1 MNKNT
6 VHNFNILIKNNS
18 PLESSEDLTKSFIK
32 ELAQVSKEIN
42 EQKDI
47 VQIWQEQNA
56 SNNVMNNTLDSAE
69 EGVFDTNAAIKTVPS
84 FSNTSSASRSNLFTG
99 STLNASI
106 GGGAFDSTESAIMS
120 SFGSTGNTLPVS
132 EAENT
137 VLSNAFSQIYE
148 SIDAKQ
154 VLTVPQ
160 MLQSNSNEP
169 SFELIKAEIKK
180 KLDQAIKENN
190 PETIQYWTR
199 ISKAFDDEKTT
210 VADFIDKPN
219 EILFTEMYFALQKW
233 HLPVIGESEFNN
245 VNWEDVKELMILKL
259 LELSRENED
268 SRIKAYYKRLISEI
282 KRSDIDINKLFS
294 EHDEL
299 FILLKSVFP
308 QLPSKI
314 TIQTR
319 KEIYPNLSPKKVYP
333 DLGVQSIYY
342 IWSETLLD
350 EVEIKYAQGEKRR
363 NKEKKYQKLKEG
375 QWYDFD
381 RIDYPDK
388 SGSTFWNASIYNT
401 MNAQHYLY
409 NTIAQRHAYYKFV
422 DAYLKTK
429 GIISEWFDA
438 AARVT
443 MGSIAS
449 AIDGEIALGSA
460 EMMNLWYLS
469 DKSDEF
475 LKGGN
480 KYLFAENMNNVKLL
494 LEGKGRLSGEFI
506 DAKGNKQS
514 FKNLTKQELDFKLV
528 EFEQT
533 MVQDYIN
540 SSFQDL
546 DINLMKKSLSEAGV
560 TGNDE
565 LDEIVAEINE
575 NFTLW
580 MAPDLTQDIM
590 EKYFTVDGKVTFN
603 FAKYDDRVKL
613 GQVMVKELYYLKLS
627 DTFKAESL
635 DKIIKKPQSYNAET
649 EEYFIINQENAVKE
663 QVKHLKE
670 YKILE
675 RLERIKTNIDKGAV
689 NSKELNKVKDDVK
702 KSINEEIKKSI
713 NAIKRQIKKSLS
725 DIGDEVSEAALNID
739 NILYNDLKELY
750 EYLKKELEITE
761 SKKNGN
767 QDYIDLVENLF
778 NDMIEI
784 HEISEK
790 LRKKIAKEIHK
801 TVEVVKE
808 EGKGLPDEIAV
819 NALVKTAERIYP
831 GVGKIIEENEKE
843 YLFKK
848 SYEATVAILL
858 YEFATGKGPE
868 VRSFDYNEHKF
879 AQALLKDRMIQEIM
893 EETLKLL
900 RQTNYDFVNRPD
912 SKDLKVDLEF
922 SPTLE
927 YAIESLD
934 KHLDSNLVQIFIGGA
949 FALVRIKNKKL
960 EGYIYNQT
968 GRQSLMLH
976 VGNDRKRKN
985 IKEEKEALLSTIAQR
1000 IYFTF
1005 KLP

>member
-1 MNKNT
+1 MNRNT

-18 PLESSEDLTKSFIK
+18 SLESSEDLTKSFIK
-32 ELAQVSKEIN
+32 EFAQVSKEIN

-56 SNNVMNNTLDSAE
+56 SNNVVNNTLDSAG

-84 FSNTSSASRSNLFTG
+84 FSNTSSASGSNLFPG

-106 GGGAFDSTESAIMS
+106 GGGAFDSTESTSMS

-148 SIDAKQ
+148 SIDTKQ
-154 VLTVPQ
+154 MLIVPQ
-160 MLQSNSNEP
+160 MLQSNNNEP
-169 SFELIKAEIKK
+169 SMELIKAEIKK

-190 PETIQYWTR
+190 PEAIQYWTR
-199 ISKAFDDEKTT
+199 ISKAFEEGAIA
-210 VADFIDKPN
+210 VDFIDKPN

-259 LELSRENED
+259 LELSKENED

-333 DLGVQSIYY
+333 DIGVQSIYY

-363 NKEKKYQKLKEG
+363 NKEKKYPKLKEG

-546 DINLMKKSLSEAGV
+546 DINLMKKTLSEAGV

-590 EKYFTVDGKVTFN
+590 EKYFTVDGKITFN

-635 DKIIKKPQSYNAET
+635 DKIIKKPQNYNAET

-675 RLERIKTNIDKGAV
+675 RLERIKANIDKGAI
-689 NSKELNKVKDDVK
+689 NSKGFNKVKDDVK

-713 NAIKRQIKKSLS
+713 NAIKGQIKKSLS
-725 DIGDEVSEAALNID
+725 DIGDEVSEVAITID
-739 NILYNDLKELY
+739 SILYNDLKELY

-767 QDYIDLVENLF
+767 QDYTDLVENLF
-778 NDMIEI
+778 NDMSEI

-790 LRKKIAKEIHK
+790 LRKKIAKEIQK

-808 EGKGLPDEIAV
+808 EGKGLPDKIAV
-819 NALVKTAERIYP
+819 NALVKTAEHIYP
-831 GVGKIIEENEKE
+831 GVGKLRDGKKKISFE
-843 YLFKK
+843 K
-848 SYEATVAILL
+848 SYEETVAILL
-858 YEFATGKGPE
+858 YEFAMGEGPE
-868 VRSFDYNEHKF
+868 IRNFDYHQHKF
-879 AQALLKDRMIQEIM
+879 AQQLLKGRMMEEIM
-893 EETLKLL
+893 DETLKLL
-900 RQTNYDFVNRPD
+900 RQTNYDFENKPD
-912 SKDLKVDLEF
+912 SKDLKIDLEF
-922 SPTLE
+922 SPTFE
-927 YAIESLD
+927 YAIESID
-934 KHLDSNLVQIFIGGA
+934 KHLNSNLAQIFIGGA
-949 FALVRIKNKKL
+949 FALVHIRNKKI
-960 EGYIYNQT
+960 EGYVFNQT
-968 GRQSLMLH
+968 GRRSFILH
-976 VGNDRKRKN
+976 IAGDIERNN
-985 IKEEKEALLSTIAQR
+985 EGGKEAKLSTIKQR

-1005 KLP
+1005 ELP